1 MDTTLS
7 LRLGVGAPEDRLA
20 FLALPARRAAE
31 QVTGTANDAFNAI
44 QGILSQILAD
54 VSGKRTAAEFLA
66 ARDMYLPQYMTVM
79 MALNGIVSAVV
90 PKDVIDRLSYESM
103 SEMEADFQADGRA
116 AFGSDIRDQ
125 ALFTIWTLRKI
136 HDLASHIDAS
146 SLPGGA
152 DPCQADPQLAK
163 KFVNHILYSRF
174 HLDCLKMSLRSERII
189 YPDLLEPIS
198 EGLRALVNAYAYIR
212 QASDL
217 RSDAAKEELIQI
229 DFDEEEQELLALSMK
244 DIAGRCLA

>member
-7 LRLGVGAPEDRLA
+7 LNLGAGAQEDRLA
-20 FLALPARRAAE
+20 FLALPAKRAAE

-54 VSGKRTAAEFLA
+54 VSGKRTALEFRA
-66 ARDMYLPQYMTVM
+66 ARDLYLPQYMTVM
-79 MALNGIVSAVV
+79 MALSGIVSAVV

-116 AFGSDIRDQ
+116 AFGSDICDQ

-136 HDLASHIDAS
+136 HELASHIDAS
-146 SLPGGA
+146 LAPKGSLG
-152 DPCQADPQLAK
+152 QTESQLAQM
-163 KFVNHILYSRF
+163 FINHILYSRF

-189 YPDLLEPIS
+189 YPEVLEPIS
-198 EGLRALVNAYAYIR
+198 DGLRALVNAYAYIR

-217 RSDAAKEELIQI
+217 RSDAAEEELIHI

-244 DIAGRCLA
+244 DIAGRCPA